1 MEKKR
6 SPNRIDVVQ
15 IVRQIRQQIEEQHM
29 ANATAAS
36 VRQQVRAQI
45 RNLLQQAPYPG
56 DVKKDLLD
64 QDLLWIFDPQS
75 FWYSRRPVWGAVIN
89 VLRRILRPIVKL
101 FFNPDPLLHH
111 IHRMSYWMAFQQQLI
126 EDLMVER
133 ELERRARARHKRSH
147 RSGSTRMRTSRSE
160 TRR

>member
-6 SPNRIDVVQ
+6 SQNRIDVVQ

-29 ANATAAS
+29 ANATAAN
-36 VRQQVRAQI
+36 VRQQVRAQM
-45 RNLLQQAPYPG
+45 RTLLQQAPYPS
-56 DVKKDLLD
+56 DVKKDLID
-64 QDLLWIFDPQS
+64 QDLAWIFDPQS
-75 FWYSRRPVWGAVIN
+75 FWYSRRPVWGAIIN

-101 FFNPDPLLHH
+101 FFNPDPLLHYM
-111 IHRMSYWMAFQQQLI
+111 HRMSYWLAFQQQLI

-133 ELERRARARHKRSH
+133 ELERRARARRQRSH
-147 RSGSTRMRTSRSE
+147 RNSHSRTRTSRSE